1 MRDVFGES
9 IKIIMKIAFCVIKKS
24 VFWMVL
30 WYLPGRRASIV
41 SVDIY
46 QYDDYRKALADLWV
60 DRKRSQPRST
70 HRSFAKEAGF
80 SNPGFLG
87 DVVAGRRKLSTQ
99 AQARM
104 VRGFALKGSEAE
116 FFRLLVR
123 HNQAK
128 VPSERQEL
136 WRQILARR
144 SKASFTR
151 MNPAL
156 VRYYQDYRYPL
167 VRSALQCVSWKG
179 DAAMLGAFLDPPI
192 APAVVQRIAQ
202 DLLAWGLVRIEVDGR
217 WKPTSDFVEPPPTMN
232 EQVRELNRTWIQHG
246 AEAIAR
252 IPAQRRHVSSVLLTV
267 SADTAREVRRRIDTF
282 RSELFDL
289 LRADT
294 APDRVLQLSIQYF
307 PRSREKESA

>member
-1 MRDVFGES
+1 M
-9 IKIIMKIAFCVIKKS
+9 
-24 VFWMVL
+24 
-30 WYLPGRRASIV
+30 

-46 QYDDYRKALADLWV
+46 QYDDFRKALADLWAE
-60 DRKRSQPRST
+60 RKRLEPRST
-70 HRSFAKEAGF
+70 HRTFAKEAGF

-87 DVVAGRRKLSTQ
+87 DVIAGRRKLSSQ

-104 VRGFALKGSEAE
+104 IRGFSLKGSEAE

-128 VPSERQEL
+128 SPADRTEL

-167 VRSALQCVSWKG
+167 VRSALQCMHWKG
-179 DAAMLGAFLDPPI
+179 EANMLGAFLDPPI
-192 APAVVQRIAQ
+192 APAVVQRLAQ
-202 DLLAWGLVRIEVDGR
+202 DLLAWGLVAIEPDGR
-217 WKPTSDFVEPPPTMN
+217 WKPTSDFVEPPPTMG

-252 IPAQRRHVSSVLLTV
+252 VPATRRHVSSVLLTV
-267 SADTAREVRRRIDTF
+267 SEATAREVRRRIDTF

-307 PRSREKESA
+307 PRSREKDPA

>member
-1 MRDVFGES
+1 VRR
-9 IKIIMKIAFCVIKKS
+9 IS
-24 VFWMVL
+24 V
-30 WYLPGRRASIV
+30 V

-46 QYDDYRKALADLWV
+46 QYDDFRRALADLWGE
-60 DRKRSQPRST
+60 RRRTLPRST

-87 DVVAGRRKLSTQ
+87 DVIAGRRKLSIQ
-99 AQARM
+99 AQAKM
-104 VRGFALKGSEAE
+104 VKGFSLKGSDAE

-128 VPSERQEL
+128 STADRAEL

-167 VRSALQCVSWKG
+167 VRSALQCLDWKG
-179 DAAMLGAFLDPPI
+179 EANVLGAFLDPPI

-202 DLLAWGLVRIEVDGR
+202 DLLAWGLVAIQPDGR
-217 WKPTSDFVEPPPTMN
+217 WKPTSDFVEPPSTMG
-232 EQVRELNRTWIQHG
+232 EQVRELNRTWIQQG

-252 IPAQRRHVSSVLLTV
+252 IPAARRHVSSVLLTV
-267 SADTAREVRRRIDTF
+267 SEPTAREVRRRIEAF
-282 RSELFDL
+282 RTDLFEL
-289 LRADT
+289 LRQDT

-307 PRSREKESA
+307 PRSREKDPA